1 MTQTNTPATT
11 EKLNIGDPEKSE
23 TGKTEQ
29 KQGKQAKSATKSP
42 KNLRPRSTRA
52 NKIIELK
59 ETNPALTVRE
69 IATLTNCDHSNVVRV
84 LQRYGIVAQEVNEF
98 KDHRAEVLAG
108 LQHRLIQSITSEDIK
123 KAPLGSRILAAAQ
136 LYDKERLETGK
147 STGNLA
153 MITFQMPTPDPVPD
167 EFKVEGNVTE
177 AVIETQTQ
185 PQNMEIMTA

>member
-1 MTQTNTPATT
+1 MTQPITQATQRT
-11 EKLNIGDPEKSE
+11 HDIAHPEKPE
-23 TGKTEQ
+23 MGKTEQ
-29 KQGKQAKSATKSP
+29 KHGKQPKSTTKSP
-42 KNLRPRSTRA
+42 QNLRPRSARA

-84 LQRYGIVAQEVNEF
+84 LQRYGIVAKEVKEF

-108 LQHRLIQSITSEDIK
+108 LQHKLIQSITADDIK

-153 MITFQMPTPDPVPD
+153 VITFQMPTPQPVPE
-167 EFKVEGNVTE
+167 EFKVEGS
-177 AVIETQTQ
+177 VIDVSV
-185 PQNMEIMTA
+185 

>member
-1 MTQTNTPATT
+1 MTQPITPATDQT
-11 EKLNIGDPEKSE
+11 HDIAHPEKPE
-23 TGKTEQ
+23 MGKTEQ
-29 KQGKQAKSATKSP
+29 KHGKQPKSTTKSP
-42 KNLRPRSTRA
+42 QNLRPRSARA

-84 LQRYGIVAQEVNEF
+84 LQRYGIVAKEVKEF

-108 LQHRLIQSITSEDIK
+108 LQHKLIQSITADDIK

-167 EFKVEGNVTE
+167 EFKVEGSAIDVLPASVDE
-177 AVIETQTQ
+177 AK
-185 PQNMEIMTA
+185 

>member
-1 MTQTNTPATT
+1 MTQPITPATDQT
-11 EKLNIGDPEKSE
+11 HDIAHPEKPE
-23 TGKTEQ
+23 IAKTEQ
-29 KQGKQAKSATKSP
+29 KHGKQPKSTTKSP
-42 KNLRPRSTRA
+42 QNLWPRSARA

-84 LQRYGIVAQEVNEF
+84 LQRYGIVAKEVKEF
-98 KDHRAEVLAG
+98 KDHMAEVLAG
-108 LQHRLIQSITSEDIK
+108 LQHKLIQSITADDIK

-167 EFKVEGNVTE
+167 EFKVEGS
-177 AVIETQTQ
+177 VID
-185 PQNMEIMTA
+185 ASV

>member
-1 MTQTNTPATT
+1 MIQDTTATSTPAIQQTHD
-11 EKLNIGDPEKSE
+11 IGDPDKPESAQTSEKPH
-23 TGKTEQ
+23 
-29 KQGKQAKSATKSP
+29 KQPKSTTKSP
-42 KNLRPRSTRA
+42 QNLRPRSARA

-153 MITFQMPTPDPVPD
+153 MITFQMPTPDPVPE
-167 EFKVEGNVTE
+167 EFKVEGNVIE
-177 AVIETQTQ
+177 AQSGAQ
-185 PQNMEIMTA
+185 ADAGNG

>member
-1 MTQTNTPATT
+1 MTQPITPATDQT
-11 EKLNIGDPEKSE
+11 HDIAHPEKPE
-23 TGKTEQ
+23 MGKTEQ
-29 KQGKQAKSATKSP
+29 KHGKQPKSTTKSP
-42 KNLRPRSTRA
+42 QNLRPRSARA

-84 LQRYGIVAQEVNEF
+84 LQRYGIVAKEVKEF

-108 LQHRLIQSITSEDIK
+108 LQHKLIQSITADDIK

-147 STGNLA
+147 TTGNLA
-153 MITFQMPTPDPVPD
+153 MITFQMPTPQPVPE
-167 EFKVEGNVTE
+167 EFKVEGS
-177 AVIETQTQ
+177 VIDVSV
-185 PQNMEIMTA
+185 